1 MLTYLPNGH
10 NSNGYH
16 DAPDLPGTVPDKLEP
31 ANIEA
36 EEAVLGSILISMDA
50 MLELDELDLT
60 TEDFFIHKHRWIY
73 AAMQSLR
80 ERNKHGLDLL
90 TLSDE
95 LARQGYLEEIG
106 GLVYLSGLMNS
117 VPTHTHARY
126 YGEIVKRDSI
136 SRQLIA
142 AAGKIARLA
151 HAQDTPDPA
160 SLIAQASDI
169 LLDVSTVN
177 QGDQPQPA
185 SVFCNQFLD
194 DLDSHKSGSL
204 IGLPTGL
211 ADLDRLLNGLQR
223 GKLYILGGRPGMG
236 KSSLALQMAVT
247 GAKKRNAKTL
257 YISREM
263 LGVELV
269 ERMICA
275 EVGLDSDAI
284 KKTAAL
290 TPEQWQA
297 IFQATEQVSKWP
309 IVIDDRTRLIESIR
323 VRAIAQKYKHGL
335 DLLIVDYLQRV
346 WAGGSY
352 GNRNLE
358 LAAVSS
364 ALKNLALDLNI
375 PVVAVSSLS
384 RQCESRAIKKPIL
397 SDLKES
403 GDIEYDADVVI
414 FNYCDDVYNPDTEF
428 PNIAEI
434 NVAKHRGGKTGM
446 LQAYFK
452 RHLTTFIDLEV
463 KKQRMEY

>member
-1 MLTYLPNGH
+1 MLTYSPPSTNGH
-10 NSNGYH
+10 H
-16 DAPDLPGTVPDKLEP
+16 ADLPGTVPDRLEP
-31 ANIEA
+31 ANTEA
-36 EEAVLGSILISMDA
+36 EEAVLGSVLISIDA
-50 MLELDELDLT
+50 LLELDEIDLVA
-60 TEDFFIHKHRWIY
+60 EDFFIHKHRWIY
-73 AAMQSLR
+73 AAMQELR
-80 ERNKHGLDLL
+80 QRNRHGLDIL

-95 LARQGYLEEIG
+95 LDRQGYLEEIG
-106 GLVYLSGLMNS
+106 GATYLLKLLNS

-160 SLIAQASDI
+160 ELLGQAGDI
-169 LLDVSTVN
+169 LLDIAVSN
-177 QGDQPQPA
+177 QSDQPQPV
-185 SVFCNQFLD
+185 SVFCEQFLD
-194 DLDSHKSGSL
+194 DLDTAKVGGL
-204 IGLPTGL
+204 VGLPTGL
-211 ADLDRLLNGLQR
+211 VDLDRLLNGLQK

-247 GAKKRNAKTL
+247 GAKKRNARSL

-275 EVGLDSDAI
+275 ETGMDSDAL

-290 TPEQWQA
+290 TQEQWSG
-297 IFQATEQVSKWP
+297 IFQATELVRSWP
-309 IVIDDRTRLIESIR
+309 IIVDDRTRLIESIR
-323 VRAIAQKYKHGL
+323 ARAVAQKYKTGL

-346 WAGGSY
+346 WAGGNY

-364 ALKNLALDLNI
+364 TLKNLALDLNI

-384 RQCESRAIKKPIL
+384 RQCESRANKRPIL

-446 LQAYFK
+446 FQAYFK

-463 KKQRMEY
+463 RKQRLEY